1 MSSKKKNSYRSENL
15 TVAFQNVLCLRKMD
29 ITGEYILDFNSKSG
43 KSIAIDKSD
52 YDALSEQYDLWKESD
67 DEGGKD
73 E

>member
-29 ITGEYILDFNSKSG
+29 ITNEYILDFNSKSG